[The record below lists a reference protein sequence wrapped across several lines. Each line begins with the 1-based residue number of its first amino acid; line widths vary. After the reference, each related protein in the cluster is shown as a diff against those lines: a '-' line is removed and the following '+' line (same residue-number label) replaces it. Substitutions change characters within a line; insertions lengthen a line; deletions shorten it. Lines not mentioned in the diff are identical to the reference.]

1 MMNNFA
7 IFRFWNSSIGK
18 KIIVAVTGIGLV
30 LFLAGHLS
38 GNLLMYAG
46 PEAFDAY
53 AHFLHSFGHGLG
65 VWFARFGLLG
75 CIGLHIA
82 ATICLVMQNRE
93 AKKQNYEK
101 DTFVQA
107 NRGSRWMIWS
117 GLTILLFIIFHI
129 LHYTVRVDSELA
141 DLAKQSPYAMVI
153 KGFQSPLI
161 VLFYIAAMT
170 CLCSHLSH
178 GVASIFQTLGL
189 RTKKNAQLIFL
200 GSWAYTII
208 IYVGFISIPI
218 AVFFKI
224 IS

>member
-1 MMNNFA
+1 
-7 IFRFWNSSIGK
+7 
-18 KIIVAVTGIGLV
+18 
-30 LFLAGHLS
+30 
-38 GNLLMYAG
+38 MYAG

-107 NRGSRWMIWS
+107 NR
-117 GLTILLFIIFHI
+117 
-129 LHYTVRVDSELA
+129 
-141 DLAKQSPYAMVI
+141 MVI